1 MPPNQ
6 LTCNLKKKKRHIFI
20 TIRPTPR
27 IWMDRKSTAMSSL
40 TNPGLPDWSL
50 CGPKKNFFN
59 FLENSSKSL
68 ATKKKFRAFL
78 EKLATL
84 EIWPFFG
91 HSPYSLPNE
100 WFGQVQ
106 NLFRLILLPHLQTKL
121 ENDHIL
127 TLHYFYFWQPWTVS
141 FITIST
147 INHFTIKTFLF
158 DITEETL

>member
-6 LTCNLKKKKRHIFI
+6 LTGNLKKKSIFSFLFGQHPGFGWI
-20 TIRPTPR
+20 GNPQLCRPLRTQDCQ
-27 IWMDRKSTAMSSL
+27 IGHCVA
-40 TNPGLPDWSL
+40 
-50 CGPKKNFFN
+50 PKKII

-68 ATKKKFRAFL
+68 ATKKKFSAFL

-84 EIWPFFG
+84 KNWPFFG

-158 DITEETL
+158 DITEENL